1 MQGGNAAVWLI
12 PRCKTWRESAGMRIQ
27 QLALEAKVDRATIT
41 KIEKHKGISKPLAYR
56 VFNVLNKPHRDSLN
70 DTTKS
75 RTIRVSADN
84 DSRGCWPTLGNRR

>member
-1 MQGGNAAVWLI
+1 MASVESEDMHGENAAVWLI

-56 VFNVLNKPHRDSLN
+56 VFNVLNKRHRDALE
-70 DTTKS
+70 DTVEIT
-75 RTIRVSADN
+75 DN
-84 DSRGCWPTLGNRR
+84 PRKR